1 LFEAA
6 IVGLVAVSLI
16 PFIVSV
22 YLLSNGTGIE
32 DAILK
37 LPRLAISIFPL
48 YVPILWMAY
57 SSSKKVNLSKRL
69 IEEYSHKEALSK
81 TFEGLSEQINNIKD
95 GHEKYELKAKLLYN
109 LLEVS
114 AENPG
119 KLIYDYNNADHP
131 LMDAL
136 DKSVKLGEAITRIA
150 KIPGMSKFTNALIE
164 KEKRIQSDMSDK
176 VNEGLQSSEDMNRS
190 KK

>member
-1 LFEAA
+1 
-6 IVGLVAVSLI
+6 
-16 PFIVSV
+16 
-22 YLLSNGTGIE
+22 
-32 DAILK
+32 
-37 LPRLAISIFPL
+37 
-48 YVPILWMAY
+48 
-57 SSSKKVNLSKRL
+57 
-69 IEEYSHKEALSK
+69 
-81 TFEGLSEQINNIKD
+81 
-95 GHEKYELKAKLLYN
+95 
-109 LLEVS
+109 LEVS

-136 DKSVKLGEAITRIA
+136 DKSVKRGEAITRIA